1 MKSLYP
7 KPFQTDWEND
17 GSRTMDNG
25 HRFVVTVDQD
35 GFQITKKH
43 GKWSRDDLFGELG
56 YWPETEIWSNVS
68 ETLGDLLMQLAKTTQ
83 ASPKKLLAAIK
94 MEFEEYNELGISA
107 YLKAEKRSLY
117 DKGDLAQLREEWI
130 ILQGSHRIP
139 AIPSPNNSW
148 GDCIDGLELDFDS
161 EGWTARLF
169 SDSDNS
175 PEILIPEQRNST
187 TFNGLFGATDDSGE
201 DEGDSC
207 DDADD
212 LGDLPFTRD
221 ELAELLIEH
230 DRRWRPFIESKKAR
244 GKDANQA
251 GEPESDQ

>member
-56 YWPETEIWSNVS
+56 YWPETQIWSNVS

-94 MEFEEYNELGISA
+94 MEFEEYNDTAVTGAAEFW
-107 YLKAEKRSLY
+107 LKACVST
-117 DKGDLAQLREEWI
+117 
-130 ILQGSHRIP
+130 
-139 AIPSPNNSW
+139 NSVHLNTCW
-148 GDCIDGLELDFDS
+148 VS
-161 EGWTARLF
+161 A
-169 SDSDNS
+169 S
-175 PEILIPEQRNST
+175 
-187 TFNGLFGATDDSGE
+187 
-201 DEGDSC
+201 
-207 DDADD
+207 
-212 LGDLPFTRD
+212 
-221 ELAELLIEH
+221 
-230 DRRWRPFIESKKAR
+230 
-244 GKDANQA
+244 
-251 GEPESDQ
+251 